1 MMSAVLPFSVQPSGF
16 KWLDNEPTFDPALH
30 LQLEQP
36 KHVRMLA
43 EFGYTDA
50 EIAVTATPVAAT
62 SAFRVLSPEG
72 AAVMLD
78 VARRLEASAQ
88 ANPRIE
94 RAVRSGCHRSRWL
107 RDLCIAPEIT
117 EHLCEIYGVDVA
129 PHPITSQLG
138 HLNYAPSE
146 IGTAVD
152 KWHHDTL
159 AIDYVMMVADPTV
172 LDGGDFEYFV
182 GTKAEVAALADRAE
196 RPPADR
202 CISVEWP
209 GAGFAVALHGNMVV
223 HRGGPLHQPGERIS
237 MVNGYIATDV
247 TVDDQTRNVDLFHV
261 DEPATLTREW
271 ARYAAW
277 RSQRRLELLINDL
290 NDSSTDVI
298 DAGGVVERLAEA
310 THDVGAA
317 ITDLQRTDRPA
328 IHHYETE
335 PGNTSS

>member
-1 MMSAVLPFSVQPSGF
+1 MLPFSIQPDGF
-16 KWLDNEPTFDPALH
+16 EWLENEPTFDPAIH
-30 LQLEQP
+30 LQLERP
-36 KHVRMLA
+36 TDVRTLA

-50 EIAVTATPVAAT
+50 EIAVAATPVAAT

-78 VARRLEASAQ
+78 VARRLEALAQ

-107 RDLCIAPEIT
+107 RDLCIAPEVT
-117 EHLCEIYGVDVA
+117 EHLCEIYGVDVS

-159 AIDYVMMVADPTV
+159 ALDYVMMVADPTV

-182 GTKAEVAALADRAE
+182 GTKAEVAALAEQGE
-196 RPPADR
+196 RPPVDR
-202 CISVEWP
+202 CVSVEWP
-209 GAGFAVALHGNMVV
+209 GAGHAVALHGNMVV
-223 HRGGPLHQPGERIS
+223 HRGGPLHQAGERIS

-261 DEPATLTREW
+261 DEPQTLTREW

-277 RSQRRLELLINDL
+277 RSQRRLELLIEDL
-290 NDSSTDVI
+290 NDQSVEPV
-298 DAGGVVERLAEA
+298 DAAGVVEGLAEA
-310 THDVGAA
+310 TRDVSLALA
-317 ITDLQRTDRPA
+317 DLQRTDRPA
-328 IHHYETE
+328 IHHYELE
-335 PGNTSS
+335 QDGASS